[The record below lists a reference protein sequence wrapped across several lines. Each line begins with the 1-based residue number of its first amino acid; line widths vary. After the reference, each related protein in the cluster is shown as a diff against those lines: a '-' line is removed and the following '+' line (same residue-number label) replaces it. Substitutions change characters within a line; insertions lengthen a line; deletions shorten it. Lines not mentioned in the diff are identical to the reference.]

1 MNERDVDIFIM
12 MAGYSVTSIYIYSLS
27 SNKLTSFI
35 LTLKINLFH
44 IIYTLYVFM
53 FALFK
58 MVAQTVKY
66 LPAIQKTWV

>member
-58 MVAQTVKY
+58 MVGVKRFSG
-66 LPAIQKTWV
+66 